1 MHVAIAVIYLYTAVA
16 LGKVGMV
23 TKNFFQG
30 GQLPQK
36 RSKTKGLYLNNIS

>member
-1 MHVAIAVIYLYTAVA
+1 MHVAIAVIYLYTVA

-36 RSKTKGLYLNNIS
+36 RSKTIGLYLNNIS